1 MCGQRFFCQQDN
13 AGALLH
19 LPRDLV
25 DGHADVRQQ
34 SGVREKTRR
43 QFRVTAGGRQNQ
55 NSLIALTCRLE
66 F

>member
-1 MCGQRFFCQQDN
+1 MCGQRFFCEQDD

-25 DGHADVRQQ
+25 NGHADVRHQ
-34 SGVREKTRR
+34 SGAREKTRR

-55 NSLIALTCRLE
+55 NSLIALTYRPEL
-66 F
+66 